1 MDIAPALVMLIT
13 LMFEF
18 HTSYVRK
25 TFLTIFLHVIL
36 YWDIWK
42 CSVLK
47 QIVPS
52 DEMWI
57 LYNNVERKRLWGK
70 WNEPPPSTS
79 KTYLHPKE
87 VMLYIWWDWNGV
99 LYYELLQKN
108 QTINS
113 NEYCSQLEQLKTTL
127 DGKCMESVN
136 RRCIIFHQDNK
147 TSFFLLIRQKLL
159 QLG

>member
-1 MDIAPALVMLIT
+1 MGI
-13 LMFEF
+13 E
-18 HTSYVRK
+18 K
-25 TFLTIFLHVIL
+25 G
-36 YWDIWK
+36 
-42 CSVLK
+42 
-47 QIVPS
+47 
-52 DEMWI
+52 I
-57 LYNNVERKRLWGK
+57 LYNNVEWKRSFSK
-70 WNEPPPSTS
+70 RNEPRPTTPKACLHS
-79 KTYLHPKE
+79 KQ

-147 TSFFLLIRQKLL
+147 TSFFLLTRQKLL
-159 QLG
+159 QLGQEVLVYPPCSQTLQISIYFYLYKILLMEKIAVP